1 MRSPALFLATVVL
14 ASIVAGCAPENSLF
28 PICTKEES
36 LFNERLI
43 GVWRTQ
49 ESPTET
55 KSEDGY
61 LIFSEGK
68 EKNTYLVRGVDSKK
82 PSGGNFP
89 DRKAGKTAGLHI
101 YRLQPARRF
110 G

>member
-1 MRSPALFLATVVL
+1 MRSSALFLATVVW
-14 ASIVAGCAPENSLF
+14 ASIVAGGAPENSLF
-28 PICTKEES
+28 PIYTKEES

-49 ESPTET
+49 EFPTET

-82 PSGGNFP
+82 TIGGDFP
-89 DRKAGKTAGLHI
+89 DREAGKTGGLHI
-101 YRLQPARRF
+101 YRLQPPRRF

>member
-1 MRSPALFLATVVL
+1 M
-14 ASIVAGCAPENSLF
+14 
-28 PICTKEES
+28 
-36 LFNERLI
+36 
-43 GVWRTQ
+43 WRTQ

-82 PSGGNFP
+82 TIGGGIFLI
-89 DRKAGKTAGLHI
+89 G
-101 YRLQPARRF
+101 RLVRLEAYTFIDFSPPEDLDETTVRD
-110 G
+110 